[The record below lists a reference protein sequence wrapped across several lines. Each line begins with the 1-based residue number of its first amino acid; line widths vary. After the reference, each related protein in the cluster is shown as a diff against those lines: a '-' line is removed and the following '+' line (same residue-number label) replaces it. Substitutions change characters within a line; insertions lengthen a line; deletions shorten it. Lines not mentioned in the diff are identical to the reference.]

1 MKDHLISEPEVPMDT
16 GRPRLG
22 PMTAADFQM
31 EGSRL
36 LALGLPCWEHV
47 PN

>member
-1 MKDHLISEPEVPMDT
+1 MKLVPQVPMHI

-22 PMTAADFQM
+22 PMTTAADFQM

-36 LALGLPCWEHV
+36 LALGLPSRNTS